1 MAHAVSETMGRKR
14 VIEFA
19 VGKIPMKLSSELECE
34 NVPTAI
40 GSESWGPELA
50 RIRQAY
56 ARRESPSRYS
66 LSEPAHLFAIQERER
81 EVLRRLAAQGWAS
94 LDKVRVLEIGCGT
107 GGWLRDFVRWGGRPE
122 NLRGVDL
129 LPERI
134 AEARRLCP
142 AGVTLECG
150 NAAELEIATG
160 SQDLV
165 LQSTVFTSI
174 LDAELKRRMAREM
187 LRVLAP
193 GGVVL
198 WYDFCVNN
206 PWNSDVRGIGRAEI
220 RQLFPGC
227 RIDLRRLTLA
237 APLARSVARLSPLA
251 YQFLSGLKLGATH
264 YLGVIRPA

>member
-1 MAHAVSETMGRKR
+1 MAQAVSATMGRKQ

-19 VGKIPMKLSSELECE
+19 SGKIPMKLPSELELE
-34 NVPTAI
+34 KVPTAV
-40 GSESWGPELA
+40 GSESWAPELA

-56 ARRESPSRYS
+56 ARREGPSRYC
-66 LSEPAHLFAIQERER
+66 LCEPAQLFAVQERER
-81 EVLRRLAAQGWAS
+81 EVLRRLGAQGWSS
-94 LDKVRVLEIGCGT
+94 LEKIRILEIGCGT

-150 NAAELEIATG
+150 NAAELEIETG
-160 SQDLV
+160 SRDLV
-165 LQSTVFTSI
+165 LQSTMFTSI
-174 LDAELKRRMAREM
+174 LNAELKRRIAREM

-193 GGVVL
+193 GGVIL

-206 PWNSDVRGIGRAEI
+206 PWNSDVRGVGRAEI
-220 RQLFPGC
+220 RRLFPGC
-227 RIDLRRLTLA
+227 RIDFRRLTLA
-237 APLARSVARLSPLA
+237 APLARPVARLSPLA
-251 YQFLSGLKLGATH
+251 YQFLSALKLGATH